1 MKISKKMLSIM
12 IGGVL
17 IASCTT
23 MVLSDRENLNSGKS
37 NASVGKKQ
45 SFACPGPTDKVDI
58 EYLNGGEKIRLTDYF
73 GDTHELRLSK
83 SASGSYYENER
94 DSFHIKGNE
103 AVFEFDNRTFTCTRM
118 Q

>member
-1 MKISKKMLSIM
+1 MKISKKILSVM
-12 IGGVL
+12 IGVL
-17 IASCTT
+17 LMASCTT
-23 MVLSDRENLNSGKS
+23 IELGDKDNSGSIK
-37 NASVGKKQ
+37 NNTIGKKQ
-45 SFACPGPTDKVDI
+45 SFACPTSTDKIDI

>member
-1 MKISKKMLSIM
+1 MKISKKMLSIIM
-12 IGGVL
+12 GGVL
-17 IASCTT
+17 IASCATAE
-23 MVLSDRENLNSGKS
+23 LGDKENSSSGRK

-45 SFACPGPTDKVDI
+45 SFACPGSTDKVDI

-103 AVFEFDNRTFTCTRM
+103 AVFEFDNRTFNCTRM